1 MKISSVATFNSQSLP
16 HLSALVADPKQQ
28 IAFSP
33 DLAAAMGI
41 SLNPPVT
48 LSKGVVL
55 QAISAESLAEKAE
68 PPSTAKQVLD
78 MTGHITKIGAL
89 TLSLAKSQFPATSPQ
104 LTGAIDGVEVA
115 LLGMAAA
122 KAWMNV
128 GDKGYTQAVL
138 TTTSA
143 GLELLDLVKD
153 VIPGFDKLQ
162 PALAVVKILVKI
174 GDEVCQITLSNQ
186 TVSKIVD

>member
-1 MKISSVATFNSQSLP
+1 MKISSVASFKSQSFP

-33 DLAAAMGI
+33 DLAAAMGV

-48 LSKGVVL
+48 LSKGLVL
-55 QAISAESLAEKAE
+55 QSISADSLAEKAE
-68 PPSTAKQVLD
+68 QPNTAKQILG
-78 MTGHITKIGAL
+78 MTGRITKIGAL
-89 TLSLAKSQFPATSPQ
+89 TLSLAKTQFPVTSPQ

-115 LLGMAAA
+115 LLGIAAA
-122 KAWMNV
+122 KAWTDV
-128 GDKGYTQAVL
+128 GDKGYTQAIL

-153 VIPGFDKLQ
+153 VIPGFDKLA
-162 PALAVVKILVKI
+162 PTLAVVKILVKI
-174 GDEVCQITLSNQ
+174 GDEVCQVTLANQAVSNGR
-186 TVSKIVD
+186 

>member
-1 MKISSVATFNSQSLP
+1 MKISSVATFKSQSLP
-16 HLSALVADPKQQ
+16 QLSALVADSRQQ
-28 IAFSP
+28 IAFSA
-33 DLAAAMGI
+33 DLASAMGV

-48 LSKGVVL
+48 LSNGLVL
-55 QAISAESLAEKAE
+55 QAISADSLAEKQPNA
-68 PPSTAKQVLD
+68 AKQVLD

-89 TLSLAKSQFPATSPQ
+89 TLSLAKTQFPVTSPQ
-104 LTGAIDGVEVA
+104 LGGAIDGVEVA
-115 LLGMAAA
+115 LLGIAAA
-122 KAWMNV
+122 KAWTDV

-153 VIPGFDKLQ
+153 VIPGFDKLA

-174 GDEVCQITLSNQ
+174 GDEVCQVTLANQAVSNGR
-186 TVSKIVD
+186 

>member
-1 MKISSVATFNSQSLP
+1 MKISSVATFKSQSLP
-16 HLSALVADPKQQ
+16 RLSELVADPKQQ

-33 DLAAAMGI
+33 DLAAAMGV

-48 LSKGVVL
+48 LSNGLVL
-55 QAISAESLAEKAE
+55 QAISADSLAEKAE
-68 PPSTAKQVLD
+68 QPRTARQVLD

-89 TLSLAKSQFPATSPQ
+89 TLSLAKSQFPVTTPQ
-104 LTGAIDGVEVA
+104 LGGAIDGVEVA
-115 LLGMAAA
+115 LLGIAAA
-122 KAWMNV
+122 KAWTDV

-143 GLELLDLVKD
+143 GLELLDLIKD
-153 VIPGFDKLQ
+153 VIPGFDKLA

-174 GDEVCQITLSNQ
+174 GDEVCQVTLANQ
-186 TVSKIVD
+186 TASPDR